1 MHIAIRAATDQRLV
15 QRLQS
20 RLQPRAVR
28 PVPRQQRRGVE
39 RPVQADDAHHRE
51 FERRG
56 RPLAQ
61 QVALV
66 SLEFGRRV
74 GHRVDLAVALREEV
88 LRRLRAECV
97 EVRLEL
103 ALLRDEL
110 RDALLRVVVEVS
122 HAIALGPDLL
132 LHALGPRLHGVAR
145 SDGDAALSLVLCA
158 QQQAKRHA
166 LSERV
171 QGAAGCSGAL
181 APRVPLKAFVRSA
194 SAV

>member
-1 MHIAIRAATDQRLV
+1 M
-15 QRLQS
+15 
-20 RLQPRAVR
+20 
-28 PVPRQQRRGVE
+28 
-39 RPVQADDAHHRE
+39 QADDAHHRE

-74 GHRVDLAVALREEV
+74 GHRVDLVVALREEV
-88 LRRLRAECV
+88 LRRLRAKGV

-122 HAIALGPDLL
+122 HAIALRANLL

-145 SDGDAALSLVLCA
+145 GNGDATLSLVL
-158 QQQAKRHA
+158 
-166 LSERV
+166 
-171 QGAAGCSGAL
+171 
-181 APRVPLKAFVRSA
+181 
-194 SAV
+194 